1 MSSSL
6 LLEFTESAINR
17 QAIQSF
23 LRLQIDETEVAII
36 PTVETQEVVMVNSHQ
51 LTLMPNMPS
60 TVLGLLNHRNRV
72 IWVIDLPQLL
82 GLPMLTFD
90 LHQYAVV
97 VIQVAGKLL
106 GLAIHQVQGIMRLVP
121 DHIQSPVG
129 TVDATLVPYLRGI
142 YLQDQEILWVLDPA
156 AIANARSLQPQTI

>member
-6 LLEFTESAINR
+6 LLGFTESAISK
-17 QAIQSF
+17 QEIQSY
-23 LRLQIDETEVAII
+23 LRLKVDETAIAII

-82 GLPMLTFD
+82 GLPMLTLD

-97 VIQVAGKLL
+97 VVQVAGKLL
-106 GLAIHQVQGIMRLVP
+106 GLAVHQVQGIIRLIP
-121 DHIQSPVG
+121 DQIQSPVG
-129 TVDATLVPYLRGI
+129 TVDAALIPYLRGI
-142 YLQDQEILWVLDPA
+142 YLQDQELLLVLDPV
-156 AIANARSLQPQTI
+156 AIANARSLQPQAG